1 MERLACDI
9 LEKFLGSTQFSSV
22 ELPIRIRHR
31 QEAERVSEASKSVT
45 RWSDQRT
52 ILAICWRKSLAP
64 PDAGW
69 RTQCALTPIACN
81 CAAAIFP
88 SATICSQGNNSRKAF
103 STGRPES
110 CFDLLGI
117 RLLNKPRCGSN
128 ECHGN
133 AFHKTNSSGSTPI
146 FNNAPQTI
154 VAVGS
159 EKPSGQISGLLVRR
173 GLIPAIIFSGGLPGT
188 P

>member
-1 MERLACDI
+1 SEGKDQHDNLATA
-9 LEKFLGSTQFSSV
+9 F
-22 ELPIRIRHR
+22 RHNF
-31 QEAERVSEASKSVT
+31 
-45 RWSDQRT
+45 
-52 ILAICWRKSLAP
+52 AICWRKSFAP

-69 RTQCALTPIACN
+69 RTKCAFKPSCSS

-88 SATICSQGNNSRKAF
+88 SATICSQGNNSRNAF

-110 CFDLLGI
+110 CSDLLGI

-133 AFHKTNSSGSTPI
+133 AFHRTNSPGNTPI

-173 GLIPAIIFSGGLPGT
+173 GLIPAI
-188 P
+188 